1 MTALRGAKQII
12 EPRPRAGAAP
22 APNPCAACAV
32 RDLSICGAIEPE
44 HLGKLDAIVAHKK
57 LAPGET
63 LFFEGDR
70 SDSLYIITE
79 GCVRLSKM
87 LADGRRQI
95 TGFLFPSD
103 FLGLALRERY
113 AYSAEAVGAVA
124 LCRYP
129 KNRLEALLDQFPAME
144 RKLLAIASN
153 ELAAA
158 QDQMLLLGRKTAL
171 ERVGSFL
178 LILMRRMQLK
188 GIERRVALPMT
199 RTDIADYLGLTIETV
214 SRSFSALKR
223 GRVVRFHSLQDLEIV
238 DAKRLAELAGAEDEE
253 WSPTTTVG
261 PDRPAA

>member
-1 MTALRGAKQII
+1 MSLSGAKQLIQPV
-12 EPRPRAGAAP
+12 PRSTTE
-22 APNPCAACAV
+22 PNPCAACTV

-44 HLGKLDAIVAHKK
+44 HLGKLNAIVVHRR
-57 LAPGET
+57 LAAGET

-113 AYSAEAVGAVA
+113 AYTAEAVGQVA

-129 KNRLEALLDQFPAME
+129 KKRLEALLDQFPAME
-144 RKLLAIASN
+144 RRLLAIASN

-158 QDQMLLLGRKTAL
+158 QDQMLLLGRKSAI
-171 ERVGSFL
+171 ERVASFV

-188 GIERRVALPMT
+188 GISDRVRLPMT
-199 RTDIADYLGLTIETV
+199 RTDIGDHLGLTIETV
-214 SRSFSALKR
+214 SRCLTRLKTE
-223 GRVVRFHSLQDLEIV
+223 RVVRFLTAQELQVL
-238 DAKRLAELAGAEDEE
+238 DAKRLAKLAGADND
-253 WSPTTTVG
+253 WAPATTVT
-261 PDRPAA
+261 

>member
-1 MTALRGAKQII
+1 MTTSGARQLIQ
-12 EPRPRAGAAP
+12 PLQRTAAET
-22 APNPCAACAV
+22 NPCAACKV

-44 HLGKLDAIVAHKK
+44 HLNKLDSIVVHKK

-70 SDSLYIITE
+70 SDSLYILTE

-113 AYSAEAVGAVA
+113 AYSAEAVDPVA

-129 KNRLEALLDQFPAME
+129 KNRLESLLDQFPAME
-144 RKLLAIASN
+144 RRLLAVASN

-171 ERVGSFL
+171 ERVATFL

-188 GIERRVALPMT
+188 GRADAVSLPMT
-199 RTDIADYLGLTIETV
+199 RTDIGDYLGLTIETV
-214 SRSFSALKR
+214 SRSLTRLKR
-223 GRVVRFHSLQDLEIV
+223 DRVVRFVTAQDLQIV
-238 DAKRLAELAGAEDEE
+238 DPKALAKLAGADED
-253 WSPTTTVG
+253 WRPTTTV
-261 PDRPAA
+261 

>member
-1 MTALRGAKQII
+1 MSRTKTGVRTTMSGVGARPLIQPL
-12 EPRPRAGAAP
+12 PRSTVE
-22 APNPCAACAV
+22 PNPCAACGV

-44 HLGKLDAIVAHKK
+44 HLGKLNAIVVHKK
-57 LAPGET
+57 LQPGET

-70 SDSLYIITE
+70 SDSLYILTE

-113 AYSAEAVGAVA
+113 AYSAEAVETVA

-144 RKLLAIASN
+144 RRLLAVASN

-171 ERVGSFL
+171 ERVASFL
-178 LILMRRMQLK
+178 FILMRRMQLK
-188 GIERRVALPMT
+188 GRQHVVSLPMT
-199 RTDIADYLGLTIETV
+199 RTDIGDYLGLTIETV
-214 SRSFSALKR
+214 SRSLSRLKR
-223 GRVVRFHSLQDLEIV
+223 DRVVRFLTAQDLQIV
-238 DAKRLAELAGAEDEE
+238 DPKCLAALAGTEDE
-253 WSPTTTVG
+253 WKPATTV
-261 PDRPAA
+261 